1 MTPTEQ
7 LRLLG
12 RIFDRLG
19 LRPWACDNSHCCGG
33 INIMDADGN
42 RLFDTFEIDLKAKTI
57 SAQVLPSG
65 EKLTLDYSNAIGED
79 SLTSE
84 VTIEPLS
91 PVRFGARA
99 IT

>member
-1 MTPTEQ
+1 
-7 LRLLG
+7 
-12 RIFDRLG
+12 
-19 LRPWACDNSHCCGG
+19 
-33 INIMDADGN
+33 MDADGN